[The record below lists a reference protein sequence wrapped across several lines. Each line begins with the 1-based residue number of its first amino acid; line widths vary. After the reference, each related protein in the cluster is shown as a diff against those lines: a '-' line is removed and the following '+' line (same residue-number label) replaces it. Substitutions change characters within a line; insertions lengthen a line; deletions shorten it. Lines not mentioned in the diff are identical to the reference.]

1 MSYFNQRQ
9 EALRQ
14 ASRQWDLSRGA
25 QYVNGTL
32 RYVGGAPAGNYQAR
46 KAFEQDFLKNYDAQN
61 KPTTTPA
68 TTQEPSIIDTIT
80 AQVQNFQN
88 QITQQQQAFQ
98 AQLAEQQRQAQEAQ
112 RQLMINMQRGDRAPA
127 AVKTASSG
135 AEQSG
140 LTRRGTTGYF
150 GRRGMRIG
158 SLNVPA
164 SGLAIAPNMNQTAT
178 AGSFA

>member
-1 MSYFNQRQ
+1 MSSYHFQRQ
-9 EALRQ
+9 DALRK
-14 ASRQWDLSRGA
+14 ALTEWHLSRGA
-25 QYVNGTL
+25 EYVNGTL

-61 KPTTTPA
+61 KPAPA
-68 TTQEPSIIDTIT
+68 PAPEPSIIDTIT

-98 AQLAEQQRQAQEAQ
+98 AQLAEQQKQAQEAQ

-127 AVKTASSG
+127 AVKTTSSA
-135 AEQSG
+135 AERSG

-158 SLNVPA
+158 SLNVPS
-164 SGLAIAPNMNQTAT
+164 SGLAIAPNMQMPTK
-178 AGSFA
+178 GSFA